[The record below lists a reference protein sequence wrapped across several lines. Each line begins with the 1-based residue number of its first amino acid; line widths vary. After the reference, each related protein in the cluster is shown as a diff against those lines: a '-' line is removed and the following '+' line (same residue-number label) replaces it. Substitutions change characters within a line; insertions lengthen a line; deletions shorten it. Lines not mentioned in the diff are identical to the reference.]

1 MNNYFF
7 YEINKNILSYF
18 FKKKNVFI
26 FKKNLKKKKFLNNI
40 KFIRDDIYNF
50 QDHADICIKS
60 IKILD
65 EIKLTKYSSNDK
77 ILDKVLK
84 RNLLINTEDI
94 LRTVYLYEKIKKE
107 YELDNFYICH
117 FFNDLELYNYLKNK
131 NFISDKIKISK
142 IYYLANKIYLFL
154 EKIFFFFNLIILP
167 EKVFLFCRKN
177 IKKKYNAIFNVD
189 EEPTSSESIYVQ
201 IRQKLKKNSLI
212 IKDIKLKESFFKK
225 SYKKNK
231 YLNFFFLKNIFSKI
245 SLFSYVTEF
254 YPNYFL
260 ERFSLIFSLNSNY
273 KELYRYFCNK
283 ICWEIFFYSFEVNK
297 CLTAMSPWDL
307 TSQYIQKKNSKETI
321 FLYFSSTPHL
331 TKTIKSEKGVDHL
344 QYNFMNYSTL
354 ISNNISKKYLDK
366 KINYFNNFLD
376 FGNYESSLVINY
388 KNQKNFLKKKYKLDQ
403 KKFTIGLFDNSI
415 GFTGVLSSSEYL
427 KYLKYLNYLVSKYK
441 NYLFIYRKKNQL
453 NFFSSETHNYKD
465 LNSEL
470 KKLYNQKNFTDLNYE
485 ISAPEIIS
493 VSDIV
498 LSQPFSSIIF
508 DSLLAH
514 KTTIIF
520 DNMKN
525 KKVNDLLYS
534 RINNQINICNTKY
547 KFRLLDKDILNII
560 KINSKN
566 SYKIIR
572 NRKNFNFLNKV
583 SEYIDK

>member
-1 MNNYFF
+1 MQ
-7 YEINKNILSYF
+7 L
-18 FKKKNVFI
+18 NV
-26 FKKNLKKKKFLNNI
+26 NL
-40 KFIRDDIYNF
+40 
-50 QDHADICIKS
+50 
-60 IKILD
+60 
-65 EIKLTKYSSNDK
+65 
-77 ILDKVLK
+77 
-84 RNLLINTEDI
+84 
-94 LRTVYLYEKIKKE
+94 
-107 YELDNFYICH
+107 
-117 FFNDLELYNYLKNK
+117 
-131 NFISDKIKISK
+131 
-142 IYYLANKIYLFL
+142 
-154 EKIFFFFNLIILP
+154 
-167 EKVFLFCRKN
+167 
-177 IKKKYNAIFNVD
+177 
-189 EEPTSSESIYVQ
+189 
-201 IRQKLKKNSLI
+201 
-212 IKDIKLKESFFKK
+212 FFKK
-225 SYKKNK
+225 SHKKNK

-245 SLFSYVTEF
+245 SLFSYVKEF

-297 CLTAMSPWDL
+297 CLTAMFPWDL
-307 TSQYIQKKNSKETI
+307 TSQYIQKKKSKETI

-331 TKTIKSEKGVDHL
+331 TKTIKSEKGVDVL

-354 ISNNISKKYLDK
+354 ISNNVSKKFLDK

-376 FGNYESSLVINY
+376 FGNYESSLAINY

-415 GFTGVLSSSEYL
+415 GFNGVLSSSEYL

-453 NFFSSETHNYKD
+453 NFFSSETHNYKG

-485 ISAPEIIS
+485 ISVPEIIS

-508 DSLLAH
+508 ESLLAH

-525 KKVNDLLYS
+525 KNVNDLLYS

-547 KFRLLDKDILNII
+547 KFRLLDEDILNII